1 MSRQNATTSL
11 YMGDAISKLY
21 NDICQ
26 GLVNIERVEYL
37 DFDRITKYS
46 YERDTK
52 RHWYYFWVK
61 QFNGSYEEY
70 LKTKV
75 HPKENQLKYS
85 RAYKRMQKLH
95 DIVGDAIAL
104 TVDGNKSQINL
115 SLSDHSFIEV
125 CKEQSDWSGTYHN
138 ASLD

>member
-1 MSRQNATTSL
+1 MSRQSTTTSL
-11 YMGDAISKLY
+11 YTGQAIDKLY
-21 NDICQ
+21 NDICE
-26 GLVNIERVEYL
+26 GLSNIERVEYL

-52 RHWYYFWVK
+52 RHWYNWFK
-61 QFNGSYEEY
+61 EFDGTYEEY

-75 HPKENQLKYS
+75 QPKENQLKYS

-115 SLSDHSFIEV
+115 SISDHSFIEV
-125 CKEQSDWSGTYHN
+125 CKVQSDWSGKYHN